1 MARIAGVQYLGIAKI
16 ESYDENNLPVY
27 GEIQE
32 IRQFISFS
40 STKNFSEMNWYS
52 NDIVEETFKNVV
64 DIDVEIV
71 LGKLSNELKALIM
84 GSTYTEQG
92 VMVEA
97 SNDAQQE
104 FAVIVVLSQMGTVN
118 GTLNYLFYRTKMT
131 LEGIEAETKTDSI
144 TDSQVTLSGKAIP
157 LANGRI
163 ASSIDSLDT
172 IKSLNGLIDVYLPD
186 FKYFD
191 DKYAK
196 ERY

>member
-1 MARIAGVQYLGIAKI
+1 MARIAGVQFLGIAKI
-16 ESYDENNLPVY
+16 DSYDENNLPVY
-27 GEIQE
+27 GEVQE

-40 STKNFSEMNWYS
+40 TTKNFSEMNWYS

-64 DIDVEIV
+64 DVDIEIV

-84 GSTYTEQG
+84 GSTYTEKG
-92 VMVEA
+92 VMIEA

-118 GTLNYLFYRTKMT
+118 GTLNYVFYRTKLT

-144 TDSQVTLSGKAIP
+144 TDSQLTLTGKAIP

-163 ASSIDSLDT
+163 ASSVDSLDAKADAT
-172 IKSLNGLIDVYLPD
+172 IISNWTTDVYIP
-186 FKYFD
+186 
-191 DKYAK
+191 
-196 ERY
+196 E

>member
-1 MARIAGVQYLGIAKI
+1 MVQYVGIAKI

-27 GEIQE
+27 GEVQE

-84 GSTYTEQG
+84 GSTYTDEG
-92 VMVEA
+92 VMIEA

-118 GTLNYLFYRTKMT
+118 GTLNYVFYRTKLT
-131 LEGIEAETKTDSI
+131 LEGVEAETKTDSI
-144 TDSQVTLSGKAIP
+144 TDSQLTLSGKAIP

-163 ASSIDSLDT
+163 ASSIDSLDAKADST
-172 IKSLNGLIDVYLPD
+172 IIANWTKSVYMP
-186 FKYFD
+186 
-191 DKYAK
+191 
-196 ERY
+196 E

>member
-1 MARIAGVQYLGIAKI
+1 MARIAGVQYLGVAKI
-16 ESYDENNLPVY
+16 ESYDESNLPVY
-27 GEIQE
+27 DEVQE

-64 DIDVEIV
+64 DIDIEIV
-71 LGKLSNELKALIM
+71 LGKLSNELKALFM
-84 GSTYTEQG
+84 GSTYTDKG

-118 GTLNYLFYRTKMT
+118 GTLNYVFYRTKLT

-163 ASSIDSLDT
+163 ASSIDSLDANADAQVVANWT
-172 IKSLNGLIDVYLPD
+172 NSVYIPETQ
-186 FKYFD
+186 
-191 DKYAK
+191 A
-196 ERY
+196 

>member
-27 GEIQE
+27 GDVQE

-71 LGKLSNELKALIM
+71 LGKLSNEVKALIM
-84 GSTYTEQG
+84 GSTYTESG
-92 VMVEA
+92 VMIEA

-118 GTLNYLFYRTKMT
+118 GTLNYVFYRTKLT
-131 LEGIEAETKTDSI
+131 LEGVEAETKTDSI
-144 TDSQVTLSGKAIP
+144 TDSQLTLSGKAIP

-163 ASSIDSLDT
+163 ASSIDSLDSKADAQVIENWT
-172 IKSLNGLIDVYLPD
+172 KDVYMPQ
-186 FKYFD
+186 
-191 DKYAK
+191 
-196 ERY
+196 

>member
-16 ESYDENNLPVY
+16 ESYNESNLPVY
-27 GEIQE
+27 GEVQE

-71 LGKLSNELKALIM
+71 LGKLSNEVKALIM
-84 GSTYTEQG
+84 GSTYTDDG
-92 VMVEA
+92 VMIEA

-118 GTLNYLFYRTKMT
+118 GTLNYVFYRTKLT
-131 LEGIEAETKTDSI
+131 LEGVEAETKTDSI
-144 TDSQVTLSGKAIP
+144 TDSQLTLSGKAIP
-157 LANGRI
+157 LSNGRI
-163 ASSIDSLDT
+163 ASSIDSLDANADAT
-172 IKSLNGLIDVYLPD
+172 IIAGWKNSVYMP
-186 FKYFD
+186 
-191 DKYAK
+191 
-196 ERY
+196 ESE

>member
-16 ESYDENNLPVY
+16 ESYNENNLPVY
-27 GEIQE
+27 GDVQE

-71 LGKLSNELKALIM
+71 LGKLSNEVKALIM
-84 GSTYTEQG
+84 GSTYTDDG
-92 VMVEA
+92 VMIEA

-118 GTLNYLFYRTKMT
+118 GTLNYVFYRTKLT
-131 LEGIEAETKTDSI
+131 LEGVEAETKTDSI
-144 TDSQVTLSGKAIP
+144 TDSQLTLSGKAIP
-157 LANGRI
+157 LSNGRI
-163 ASSIDSLDT
+163 ASSIDSLDANADET
-172 IKSLNGLIDVYLPD
+172 IIAGWTNSVYMP
-186 FKYFD
+186 
-191 DKYAK
+191 
-196 ERY
+196 E

>member
-27 GEIQE
+27 GEVQE

-71 LGKLSNELKALIM
+71 LGKLSNEVKSLIM
-84 GSTYTEQG
+84 GSTYTEDG
-92 VMVEA
+92 VMIEA

-104 FAVIVVLSQMGTVN
+104 FAVIVVLSQMGTTN
-118 GTLNYLFYRTKMT
+118 GTLSYVFYRTKMT
-131 LEGIEAETKTDSI
+131 LEDIEAETKTDSI

-163 ASSIDSLDT
+163 ASSIDSLDKNADAQVVANWT
-172 IKSLNGLIDVYLPD
+172 KSVYNP
-186 FKYFD
+186 
-191 DKYAK
+191 
-196 ERY
+196 ENE

>member
-1 MARIAGVQYLGIAKI
+1 MARIAGVQYLGVAKI
-16 ESYDENNLPVY
+16 ESYNENNLPVY
-27 GEIQE
+27 GDIQE

-64 DIDVEIV
+64 DIDIEIV
-71 LGKLSNELKALIM
+71 LGKLSNELKALFM
-84 GSTYTEQG
+84 GSTYTDKG

-104 FAVIVVLSQMGTVN
+104 FAVIVVLSQMGTTN
-118 GTLNYLFYRTKMT
+118 GTLNYVFYRTKMT

-163 ASSIDSLDT
+163 ASSIDSLDKNADAQVVANWT
-172 IKSLNGLIDVYLPD
+172 KSVYDPD
-186 FKYFD
+186 N
-191 DKYAK
+191 AQ
-196 ERY
+196 

>member
-27 GEIQE
+27 GDVQE

-64 DIDVEIV
+64 DIDIEIV
-71 LGKLSNELKALIM
+71 LGKLSNEVKALIM
-84 GSTYTEQG
+84 GSTYTEEG
-92 VMVEA
+92 VMIEA

-118 GTLNYLFYRTKMT
+118 GTLNYVFYRTKLT
-131 LEGIEAETKTDSI
+131 LEGVEAETKTDSI
-144 TDSQVTLSGKAIP
+144 TDSQLTLSGKAIP

-163 ASSIDSLDT
+163 ASSIDSLDANADAT
-172 IKSLNGLIDVYLPD
+172 IMAGWKNSVYMP
-186 FKYFD
+186 
-191 DKYAK
+191 
-196 ERY
+196 ESE

>member
-16 ESYDENNLPVY
+16 ESYNEQNLPVY
-27 GEIQE
+27 GEVQE

-71 LGKLSNELKALIM
+71 LGKLSNEVKALIM
-84 GSTYTEQG
+84 GSTYTEEG
-92 VMVEA
+92 VMIEA

-118 GTLNYLFYRTKMT
+118 GTLSYVFYRTKLT
-131 LEGIEAETKTDSI
+131 LEGVEAETKTDSI
-144 TDSQVTLSGKAIP
+144 TDSQLTLSGKAIP

-163 ASSIDSLDT
+163 ASSIDSLD
-172 IKSLNGLIDVYLPD
+172 
-186 FKYFD
+186 
-191 DKYAK
+191 AK
-196 ERY
+196 ADAQVVANWTKDIYIPE

>member
-16 ESYDENNLPVY
+16 ESYDESNLPVY
-27 GEIQE
+27 GDVQE

-71 LGKLSNELKALIM
+71 LGKLSNEVKSLIM
-84 GSTYTEQG
+84 GSTYTEEG
-92 VMVEA
+92 VMIEA

-118 GTLNYLFYRTKMT
+118 GTLNYVFYRTKLT
-131 LEGIEAETKTDSI
+131 LEGVEAETKTDSI
-144 TDSQVTLSGKAIP
+144 TDSQLTLSGKAIP
-157 LANGRI
+157 LSNGRI
-163 ASSIDSLDT
+163 ASSIDSLDEKADDSIVSNWT
-172 IKSLNGLIDVYLPD
+172 KNVYMPQ
-186 FKYFD
+186 
-191 DKYAK
+191 
-196 ERY
+196 

>member
-1 MARIAGVQYLGIAKI
+1 MVQYLGIAKI

-27 GEIQE
+27 GEVQE

-84 GSTYTEQG
+84 GSTYTDEG
-92 VMVEA
+92 VMIEA

-118 GTLNYLFYRTKMT
+118 GTLNYVFYRTKLT
-131 LEGIEAETKTDSI
+131 LEGVEAETKTDSI
-144 TDSQVTLSGKAIP
+144 TDSQLTLSGKAIP

-163 ASSIDSLDT
+163 ASSIDSLDAKADST
-172 IKSLNGLIDVYLPD
+172 IIANWTKSVYMP
-186 FKYFD
+186 
-191 DKYAK
+191 
-196 ERY
+196 E

>member
-1 MARIAGVQYLGIAKI
+1 MARIAGVQFLGIAKI

-27 GEIQE
+27 GDVQE

-40 STKNFSEMNWYS
+40 TTKNFSEMNWYS

-64 DIDVEIV
+64 DVDIEIV

-84 GSTYTEQG
+84 GSTYTEKG

-118 GTLNYLFYRTKMT
+118 GTLNYVFYRTKLT

-144 TDSQVTLSGKAIP
+144 TDSQLTLTGKAIP
-157 LANGRI
+157 LSNGRI
-163 ASSIDSLDT
+163 ASSIDSLDAKADDT
-172 IKSLNGLIDVYLPD
+172 VVANWTTNVYIP
-186 FKYFD
+186 
-191 DKYAK
+191 
-196 ERY
+196 E

>member
-1 MARIAGVQYLGIAKI
+1 MVQYLGIAKI

-27 GEIQE
+27 GDVQE

-71 LGKLSNELKALIM
+71 LGKLSNEIKALIM
-84 GSTYTEQG
+84 GSTYTEDG
-92 VMVEA
+92 VMIEA

-118 GTLNYLFYRTKMT
+118 GTLSYVFYRTKLT
-131 LEGIEAETKTDSI
+131 LEGVEAETKTDSI
-144 TDSQVTLSGKAIP
+144 TDSQLTLSGKAIP

-163 ASSIDSLDT
+163 ASSIDSLDAKADAT
-172 IKSLNGLIDVYLPD
+172 VIGNWTKSVYMP
-186 FKYFD
+186 
-191 DKYAK
+191 
-196 ERY
+196 E

>member
-16 ESYDENNLPVY
+16 ESYNESNLPVY
-27 GEIQE
+27 GEVQE

-71 LGKLSNELKALIM
+71 LGKLSNEVKALIM
-84 GSTYTEQG
+84 GSTYTEEG
-92 VMVEA
+92 VMIEA

-118 GTLNYLFYRTKMT
+118 GTLNYVFYRTKLT
-131 LEGIEAETKTDSI
+131 LEGVEAETKTDSI
-144 TDSQVTLSGKAIP
+144 TDSQLTLSGKAIP

-163 ASSIDSLDT
+163 ASSIDSLDAKADST
-172 IKSLNGLIDVYLPD
+172 VISNWTKSVYMP
-186 FKYFD
+186 
-191 DKYAK
+191 
-196 ERY
+196 E

>member
-71 LGKLSNELKALIM
+71 LGKLSNELKALFM
-84 GSTYTEQG
+84 GSTYTDKG

-104 FAVIVVLSQMGTVN
+104 FAVIVVLSQMGTTN
-118 GTLNYLFYRTKMT
+118 GTLNYVFYRTKMT

-172 IKSLNGLIDVYLPD
+172 NADAEVVANWTTSVYNPD
-186 FKYFD
+186 N
-191 DKYAK
+191 A
-196 ERY
+196 

>member
-16 ESYDENNLPVY
+16 ESYNESNLPVY
-27 GEIQE
+27 GEVQE

-71 LGKLSNELKALIM
+71 LGKLSNEVKALIM
-84 GSTYTEQG
+84 GSTYTEDG
-92 VMVEA
+92 VMIEA

-118 GTLNYLFYRTKMT
+118 GTLNYVFYRTKLT
-131 LEGIEAETKTDSI
+131 LEGVEAETKTDSI
-144 TDSQVTLSGKAIP
+144 TDSQLTLSGKAIP

-163 ASSIDSLDT
+163 ASSIDSLDAKADSQVIANWT
-172 IKSLNGLIDVYLPD
+172 KSVYMP
-186 FKYFD
+186 
-191 DKYAK
+191 
-196 ERY
+196 E

>member
-27 GEIQE
+27 GDVQE

-71 LGKLSNELKALIM
+71 LGKLSNEVKSLIM
-84 GSTYTEQG
+84 GSTYTDKG

-118 GTLNYLFYRTKMT
+118 GTLSYVFYRTKLT
-131 LEGIEAETKTDSI
+131 LEGVEAETKTDSI
-144 TDSQVTLSGKAIP
+144 TDSQLTLSGKAIP

-163 ASSIDSLDT
+163 ASSIDSLDAKADAAIISNWT
-172 IKSLNGLIDVYLPD
+172 KSVYMP
-186 FKYFD
+186 
-191 DKYAK
+191 
-196 ERY
+196 E

>member
-16 ESYDENNLPVY
+16 ESYNENNLPVY
-27 GEIQE
+27 GDVQE

-71 LGKLSNELKALIM
+71 LGKLSNEIKALIM

-118 GTLNYLFYRTKMT
+118 GTLNYVFYRTKLT
-131 LEGIEAETKTDSI
+131 LEGVEAETKTDSI
-144 TDSQVTLSGKAIP
+144 TDSQLTLSGKAIP

-163 ASSIDSLDT
+163 ASSIDSLDAKADST
-172 IKSLNGLIDVYLPD
+172 VISNWTKSVYMP
-186 FKYFD
+186 
-191 DKYAK
+191 
-196 ERY
+196 E

>member
-1 MARIAGVQYLGIAKI
+1 MARIAGVQYLGVAKI
-16 ESYDENNLPVY
+16 ESYDSNNLPVY

-71 LGKLSNELKALIM
+71 LGKLSNEMKALFM
-84 GSTYTEQG
+84 GSTYNENG
-92 VMVEA
+92 VMIEA

-104 FAVIVVLSQMGTVN
+104 FAVIVVLSQMGTTN
-118 GTLNYLFYRTKMT
+118 GTLNYVFYRTKLT
-131 LEGIEAETKTDSI
+131 LEGIDAETKTDSI

-163 ASSIDSLDT
+163 ASSIDSLDEKANDSVVQGWT
-172 IKSLNGLIDVYLPD
+172 KSVYIP
-186 FKYFD
+186 
-191 DKYAK
+191 
-196 ERY
+196 E